1 MVAAGSAGPT
11 GARRVAMMDQG
22 TGPVDVLVIGA
33 GPTGLA
39 LSAFGATV
47 RVVDRRAVLGRESR
61 ALVVQ
66 PHRKLAMVRWVSM
79 GGPVILLVIP
89 PAITR
94 QVRNALNRRPR

>member
-11 GARRVAMMDQG
+11 GTRRVAMMDQG

-47 RVVDRRAVLGRESR
+47 RVVDRRAVLGREPSSSSR
-61 ALVVQ
+61 IGSS
-66 PHRKLAMVRWVSM
+66 PWSGGVSM

-89 PAITR
+89 PAMTR